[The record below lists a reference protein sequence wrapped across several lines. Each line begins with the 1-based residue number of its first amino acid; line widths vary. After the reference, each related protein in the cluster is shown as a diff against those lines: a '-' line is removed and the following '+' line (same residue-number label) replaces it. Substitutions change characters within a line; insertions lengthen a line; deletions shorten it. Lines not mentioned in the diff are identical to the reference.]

1 MNRQFHIPIPALDP
15 TPEGCAWVMEN
26 IAPQLYPALDIIK
39 GAFDRVDLPQTEFA
53 NWPQREAVEQHF
65 DELGIKIR
73 RFAAFIG
80 HPYNATRTAH
90 IDGYV
95 RGVPMVARF
104 NVPIQGR
111 SPATVSWWKDD
122 VTSDKIYLREFT
134 ELRNGVEKTAY
145 SYGSTISDW
154 GDEPEYVV
162 HNPGTCWNRTELAH
176 RPWAGECKTPRILIT
191 VETANQIQWLDLVG
205 RLERLGYC

>member
-1 MNRQFHIPIPALDP
+1 MHKEFHIPVTALDP
-15 TPEGCAWVMEN
+15 TPEGCAWIMKN

-39 GAFDRVDLPQTEFA
+39 GAFDRVDLPQSEFV
-53 NWPQREAVEQHF
+53 NWPQRDAVEQHF

-95 RGVPMVARF
+95 RGIPMVARF
-104 NVPIQGR
+104 NIPIQGR
-111 SPATVSWWKDD
+111 SPASVSWWKDD
-122 VTSDKIYLREFT
+122 VTSDKIYIREFT

-154 GDEPEYVV
+154 GDDPAYVV
-162 HNPGTCWNRTELAH
+162 HNPGTCWNRTERAH
-176 RPWAGECKTPRILIT
+176 RPWAGNCTVPRILIT
-191 VETANQIQWLDLVG
+191 VETADQISWINLIS
-205 RLERLGYC
+205 RLEHLGYC